1 MSHQPVANE
10 TLIRQLEWRYATK
23 KFDPARKISEADW
36 QTLERALVLTPS
48 SYGPQPWKFVVVT
61 NQTVKE
67 SLVAASYRQTQ
78 PATCS
83 HHVAFA
89 AHREFDEGHV
99 DRYLDRMIEVRGC
112 SRESL
117 AGLRAMLL
125 KTRAA
130 THARGHLG
138 HWSAA
143 QIYIALGNF
152 MTAAA
157 LLGIDTSPMEG
168 IEPAKYD
175 ELLGLA
181 GTEYTTVVACA
192 AGYRLEEDK
201 YATLPKVRF
210 KAEEVI
216 VRIP

>member
-1 MSHQPVANE
+1 MSHKPVANE
-10 TLIRQLEWRYATK
+10 TLIKQLEWRYATK
-23 KFDPARKISEADW
+23 KFDPARKISAADW
-36 QTLERALVLTPS
+36 DTLERALVLTPS
-48 SYGPQPWKFVVVT
+48 SYGLQPWKFVVIT
-61 NQTVKE
+61 NQAVKE

-89 AHREFDEGHV
+89 AHREFGEAHV
-99 DRYLDRMIEVRGC
+99 DRYLDRIVEVRGG
-112 SRESL
+112 SRENL
-117 AGLRAMLL
+117 AGLRTMLL
-125 KTRAA
+125 KTRAE
-130 THARGHLG
+130 THARGHLT

-152 MTAAA
+152 MTTAA

-168 IEPAKYD
+168 IQPAKYD

-192 AGYRLEEDK
+192 AGYRSPDCK
-201 YATLPKVRF
+201 YSTLPKVRF
-210 KAEEVI
+210 KTEDVVTHI
-216 VRIP
+216 D